1 MVWHGGNLLGEHLAG
16 VAFKF
21 LCADPWRPRVR
32 GLGVPV
38 RFWTSAPNPLSPG
51 RDDPPPAVDLERAE
65 RNIVVLLVD
74 AWLMSGG
81 WGDYVSD
88 LVGMVSTSSRH
99 WLLPVLLTRKVDRT
113 SSISDMNCLRLY
125 ETDLELRDQVFV
137 NKILHRLFRH
147 VTDDDSPLTVLLS
160 HASTDGRGVALA
172 VRKYLH
178 DYTDI
183 GDFLDVHSIAAGER
197 LVEAIDRAISAST
210 FLAIVTD
217 SYSSRGWCRHEVVKA
232 KRELGPI
239 VLLDAVEDGDERRSP
254 YLGNIPT
261 LRWKPDSPLVMER
274 LLGLLL
280 AESFRHRYFPRQVAW
295 LSRLQRV
302 DLPYY
307 CLSRPPEPLT
317 LLELRR
323 RTGSVEADLTVVYP
337 DPPLDAEE
345 TRLLHEFE
353 PRMRLMTPTMLF
365 SA

>member
-21 LCADPWRPRVR
+21 LRADPWRPWVR

-160 HASTDGRGVALA
+160 HASTDGRRVAEQYGSTCMTTRTS
-172 VRKYLH
+172 V
-178 DYTDI
+178 
-183 GDFLDVHSIAAGER
+183 
-197 LVEAIDRAISAST
+197 ISST
-210 FLAIVTD
+210 CTVLPPV
-217 SYSSRGWCRHEVVKA
+217 SGSSRR
-232 KRELGPI
+232 
-239 VLLDAVEDGDERRSP
+239 
-254 YLGNIPT
+254 
-261 LRWKPDSPLVMER
+261 
-274 LLGLLL
+274 
-280 AESFRHRYFPRQVAW
+280 
-295 LSRLQRV
+295 
-302 DLPYY
+302 
-307 CLSRPPEPLT
+307 
-317 LLELRR
+317 
-323 RTGSVEADLTVVYP
+323 
-337 DPPLDAEE
+337 
-345 TRLLHEFE
+345 
-353 PRMRLMTPTMLF
+353 
-365 SA
+365 